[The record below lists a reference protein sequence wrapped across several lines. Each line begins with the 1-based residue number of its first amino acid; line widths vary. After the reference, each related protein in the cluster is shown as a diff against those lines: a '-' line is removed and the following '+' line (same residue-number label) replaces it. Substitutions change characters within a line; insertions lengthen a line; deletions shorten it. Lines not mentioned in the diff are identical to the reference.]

1 MDGAGTTCVGGQWPP
16 GTITVA
22 QHDGV
27 AVPDVPAAELDALDE
42 RALIAACLAGQREA
56 FDHIVVRHR
65 RAVYQL
71 CYRFVGNHEDA
82 TDLAQDVFLR
92 AYRALRNFKGDAAFG
107 TWLYRI
113 AVNLCL
119 NKVSS
124 RAPRTEAIDE
134 RSGLSTREPDAMSQ
148 LMSAERAG
156 QVRAAIAKLPPRQR
170 ATLILRVY
178 QDLPHQ
184 EIARL
189 LGSSAG
195 AVKANFFHALNNL
208 RRLLGEDEL

>member
-1 MDGAGTTCVGGQWPP
+1 MDGAGTTCGGALRPP
-16 GTITVA
+16 WTITVT

-27 AVPDVPAAELDALDE
+27 AVPADPVADFDALDE
-42 RALIAACLAGQREA
+42 RTLIAACLAGQGEA
-56 FDHIVVRHR
+56 FDQLVVRHR
-65 RAVYQL
+65 RSVYQV

-82 TDLAQDVFLR
+82 TDLAQEVFLR
-92 AYRALRNFKGDAAFG
+92 AYRALGSFKGNSGVG

-119 NKVSS
+119 NKVTS
-124 RAPRTEAIDE
+124 RVPRTESIDE
-134 RSGLSTREPDAMSQ
+134 RTELTARDPDAMTR

-156 QVRAAIAKLPPRQR
+156 LVRAAIVRLPPKQR

-189 LGSSAG
+189 LGSSVG
-195 AVKANFFHALNNL
+195 AVKANFVHALNNL
-208 RRLLGEDEL
+208 RRLLREEPT